1 VTTESPC
8 EHVGRDSEGQNLHK
22 EQGDRQGRA
31 KLEPFLFTTPMS
43 STYAYTALSPDYA
56 DLAQPT
62 QDNAVQCI
70 PSSSPSPVRTGK
82 WTRVYEA
89 FASLKSIYQRNVG
102 LLLVTASQMF
112 FSLMNVA
119 VKKLNS
125 IDPPV
130 SALEVCYHRRL
141 TLAHELIPVNS

>member
-1 VTTESPC
+1 
-8 EHVGRDSEGQNLHK
+8 
-22 EQGDRQGRA
+22 
-31 KLEPFLFTTPMS
+31 MS

-62 QDNAVQCI
+62 QGNAIQSI
-70 PSSSPSPVRTGK
+70 PSSSSSPVHTGK
-82 WTRVYEA
+82 RARLHEV
-89 FASLKSIYQRNVG
+89 FSSLKIVYQRNVG
-102 LLLVTASQMF
+102 LLLVVASQMF

-130 SALEVCYHRRL
+130 SALEVCY
-141 TLAHELIPVNS
+141 VGQYF